1 MAEQKRGRRIALT
14 PEERDAYLLGQRT
27 CRVGSVGPDGRP
39 HVSALW
45 YVWDGTALW
54 LYSLSSSQR
63 WANLMR
69 TPQVSVLIDSGE
81 GYQELKGVELVG
93 TVEVI
98 GEVPRTSG
106 PSAELDE
113 PERLFGDKY
122 AGGTFIAD
130 GRHAWLRLVPD
141 KILSWDFTKIAA
153 ARTTAAP
160 GPG

>member
-27 CRVGSVGPDGRP
+27 CRVGSTGPDGKP

-45 YVWDGTALW
+45 FVWDGTALW
-54 LYSLSSSQR
+54 LNSLSNSQR

-69 TPQVSVLIDSGE
+69 APQVSVLIDSGE
-81 GYQELKGVELVG
+81 EYLELKGVELVG
-93 TVEVI
+93 TVEVV
-98 GEVPRTSG
+98 GEVPRTSA
-106 PSAELDE
+106 PNAELAE

-122 AGGTFIAD
+122 AGGTFTPD

-141 KILSWDFTKIAA
+141 KILSWDFTK
-153 ARTTAAP
+153 TAA
-160 GPG
+160 GRAKAAS

>member
-14 PEERDAYLLGQRT
+14 PGERDAYLLEQRT
-27 CRVGSVGPDGRP
+27 CRVGSIGPDGRP

-69 TPQVSVLIDSGE
+69 VPQVSVLIDSGE
-81 GYQELKGVELVG
+81 GYTELKGVELVG
-93 TVEVI
+93 TVEVV
-98 GEVPRTSG
+98 GEVPRASAAN
-106 PSAELDE
+106 AELAE
-113 PERLFGDKY
+113 PERLFGEKY
-122 AGGTFIAD
+122 AGGTFTAD
-130 GRHAWLRLVPD
+130 GRHAWLCLVPE
-141 KILSWDFTKIAA
+141 KILSWDFAKVAA

-160 GPG
+160 RPG